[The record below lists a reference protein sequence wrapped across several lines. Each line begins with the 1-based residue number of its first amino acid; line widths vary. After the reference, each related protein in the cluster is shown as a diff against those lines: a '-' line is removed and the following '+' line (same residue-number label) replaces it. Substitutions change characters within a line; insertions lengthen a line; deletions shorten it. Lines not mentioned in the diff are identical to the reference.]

1 MPFPN
6 HRSGGGSVPLT
17 HGDSWQ
23 GLVSTEANLLHQR
36 KPNKLQERRFQTSVK
51 TYRHAARHILMCV
64 VTGSNYSCEDG
75 GLGGFS
81 FGSLCVTTALLNT
94 HFILINEIT
103 PSAPRKVKGHEA
115 TCVRTCLFLLKKKKK
130 KVRNNTHPW
139 KTLYC
144 FTAQTVSNKAYFT
157 KTHTKVDI
165 IDLHT
170 SILVIFVRPKHK
182 NDLF

>member
-1 MPFPN
+1 M
-6 HRSGGGSVPLT
+6 
-17 HGDSWQ
+17 Q
-23 GLVSTEANLLHQR
+23 GWR
-36 KPNKLQERRFQTSVK
+36 
-51 TYRHAARHILMCV
+51 I
-64 VTGSNYSCEDG
+64 G
-75 GLGGFS
+75 GLRLWLP
-81 FGSLCVTTALLNT
+81 LCHHSVAENT

-115 TCVRTCLFLLKKKKK
+115 TCVRTCLFLLKKKKKK

-170 SILVIFVRPKHK
+170 SILVNFVQAQKWPFLKQLSVFFPHIFEVKRAGAASSANQVLAQMAESYFKR
-182 NDLF
+182 L

>member
-75 GLGGFS
+75 GLGGFG
-81 FGSLCVTTALLNT
+81 FGSLCVTTALLKI
-94 HFILINEIT
+94 HILYWLMKSPRRHHERSKVMR
-103 PSAPRKVKGHEA
+103 PHVSALV
-115 TCVRTCLFLLKKKKK
+115 FFFWKKKKK
-130 KVRNNTHPW
+130 SQEQHPSLENVILLYSSNCKQQSIFYKNTH
-139 KTLYC
+139 
-144 FTAQTVSNKAYFT
+144 
-157 KTHTKVDI
+157 
-165 IDLHT
+165 
-170 SILVIFVRPKHK
+170 
-182 NDLF
+182 